1 MLPHYHHI
9 HNCRL
14 KKFFGLLCLLI
25 ATWATLI
32 GLALCIIALFKYA
45 DSIDRQ
51 TYNEVL
57 FTMMYA
63 MLAIFIGLLI
73 GIQGRALLKQVY
85 AKDNHLRD

>member
-1 MLPHYHHI
+1 M
-9 HNCRL
+9 
-14 KKFFGLLCLLI
+14 LI

-32 GLALCIIALFKYA
+32 GLALCIIALFNYA